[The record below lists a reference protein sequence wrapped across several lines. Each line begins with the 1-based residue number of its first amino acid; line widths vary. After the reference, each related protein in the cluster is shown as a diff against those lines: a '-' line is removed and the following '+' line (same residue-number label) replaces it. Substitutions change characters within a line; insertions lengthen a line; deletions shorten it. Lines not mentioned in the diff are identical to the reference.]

1 MNQLYHFICKTLLVL
16 LIFDIVLV
24 DLSAQRCKINKYVG
38 QVKGKMKRILTS
50 TNTDLTQ
57 GSIIKGITSF
67 CVPIFLGQLLQQLY
81 NIADAWVIG
90 HYAEPVAFAAVSS
103 TGSLSFFVIGFFGGM
118 AVGGGVIIS
127 KYFGAKDEKKVEE
140 AIHTNFL
147 FGIIASILATIIGLS
162 IVSWL
167 LVKMNTPEEVMPY
180 SLTYM
185 RIIFGGVTASLMYN
199 ICMAIM
205 RALGDSISPLIYLL
219 ISSLTNVVL
228 DVVCVKFLRM
238 GVAGAAAATIA
249 SQVISVVLCII
260 KMRRATD
267 YTRLCF
273 NKLKWNGPL
282 MKEVALQ
289 GIPTGIQNSVI
300 SIGNMTIQKNVN
312 DFGQFA
318 MSGMGA
324 YMKVEG
330 FVFLPINCISMALP
344 TYIGQNLGAKQYDR
358 AKKGA
363 RFGILSGMILSE
375 VIGIVLY
382 IAADPILRFFIDED
396 ASIEYGVI
404 HARTTAFFFC
414 LLAFSHCVA
423 GVMRG
428 CGKAL
433 VPMATMLTFWC
444 AVRVI
449 YVTTA
454 VKLWPVFRTISWAYP
469 LTWTCSSIVFL
480 LFLLFSD
487 WTHAFEKHK

>member
-1 MNQLYHFICKTLLVL
+1 MKTFKL
-16 LIFDIVLV
+16 
-24 DLSAQRCKINKYVG
+24 K
-38 QVKGKMKRILTS
+38 

-57 GSIIKGITSF
+57 GSIIKGITTF
-67 CVPIFLGQLLQQLY
+67 CIPIFLGQLLQQLY

-90 HYAEPVAFAAVSS
+90 HFAEPVAFAAVSS
-103 TGSLSFFVIGFFGGM
+103 TGSVSFFVVGFFNGM
-118 AVGGGVIIS
+118 AIGGGVIIS
-127 KYFGAKDEKKVEE
+127 RYFGAKDEKKVEE

-147 FGIIASILATIIGLS
+147 FGIISSVLATIVGLL
-162 IVSWL
+162 IVPWL
-167 LVKMNTPEEVMPY
+167 LRIMNTPDEVMPY

-219 ISSLTNVVL
+219 VSSLTNVVL
-228 DVVCVKFLRM
+228 DIVCVKFLHM
-238 GVAGAAAATIA
+238 GVAGAAAATIT
-249 SQVISVVLCII
+249 SQAISVVLCII
-260 KMRRATD
+260 KMRKATD

-273 NKLKWNGPL
+273 SKIKWNGPL
-282 MKEVALQ
+282 MKEVAIQ

-330 FVFLPINCISMALP
+330 FVFLPISCLSMALP
-344 TYIGQNLGAKQYDR
+344 TYIGQNLGAKQYER

-363 RFGILSGMILSE
+363 AFGIISGMILAE
-375 VIGIVLY
+375 IIGVILY
-382 IAADPILRFFIDED
+382 LGADGILRFFIDDD
-396 ASIEYGVI
+396 ASIAYGVI
-404 HARTTAFFFC
+404 HARTTSLFFC

-428 CGKAL
+428 CGKAV
-433 VPMATMLTFWC
+433 VPMITMLSFWC
-444 AVRVI
+444 AVRVL

-454 VKLWPVFRTISWAYP
+454 INIWPVFRTISWAYP
-469 LTWTCSSIVFL
+469 ITWTCSSFVFL
-480 LFLLFSD
+480 AFLLFSD
-487 WTHAFEKHK
+487 WTHAFEKQTKKVKEK

>member
-1 MNQLYHFICKTLLVL
+1 
-16 LIFDIVLV
+16 
-24 DLSAQRCKINKYVG
+24 
-38 QVKGKMKRILTS
+38 MKSIKRTTS
-50 TNTDLTQ
+50 TDLTN
-57 GSIIKGITSF
+57 GSIVKGITTF
-67 CVPIFLGQLLQQLY
+67 CIPIFLGQLLQQLY

-90 HYAEPVAFAAVSS
+90 HFAEPVAFAAVSS
-103 TGSLSFFVIGFFGGM
+103 TGSVSFFIIGFFGGM
-118 AVGGGVIIS
+118 AIGGGVIIS
-127 KYFGAKDEKKVEE
+127 RYYGAKDEKKVEE

-147 FGIIASILATIIGLS
+147 FGLISSVLGTALGLV
-162 IVSWL
+162 IVPWL
-167 LVKMNTPEEVMPY
+167 LKIMNTPAEVMPY

-199 ICMAIM
+199 ICMSIM

-228 DVVCVKFLRM
+228 DIVCVKFLNM
-238 GVAGAAAATIA
+238 GVAGAAAATVA
-249 SQVISVVLCII
+249 SQAISVVLCII
-260 KMRRATD
+260 KMRKATD

-273 NKLKWNGPL
+273 NKIKWNGPL

-312 DFGQFA
+312 SFGQFA

-324 YMKVEG
+324 YSKVEG
-330 FVFLPINCISMALP
+330 FVFLPINCLSMALP
-344 TYIGQNLGAKQYDR
+344 TYIGQNLGAKEYTR

-363 RFGILSGMILSE
+363 AFGIISGMILSE
-375 VIGIVLY
+375 VVGLVLF
-382 IAADPILRFFIDED
+382 IAADPILRFFIDD
-396 ASIEYGVI
+396 DVSISFGVTQ
-404 HARTTAFFFC
+404 ARVTSFFFC
-414 LLAFSHCVA
+414 LLAFSHCAA

-428 CGKAL
+428 CGKAV

-454 VKLWPVFRTISWAYP
+454 IKYWPVFQTISWAYP

-480 LFLLFSD
+480 AFLLFSD
-487 WTHAFEKHK
+487 WTHAFEKHSKKQKEN